1 MGSVLAV
8 LTACLYGS
16 GDFLGGIASRRN
28 SALQV
33 LFASQTIGALGLF
46 VALPFFQPL
55 FRWSDIAI
63 GAAAGACGLVGLG
76 LFYRCLAKGPMSVVA
91 SISALTAAIVPIS
104 WDLILG
110 NVPSVKVFL
119 GMGLGLAAIV
129 LVSMRSSEG
138 ETKTLISS
146 VAGALAAGLG
156 FGMFFSILSYVG
168 SDSAP
173 WPIVSGRLTAVL
185 ILVVV
190 STIRSNEMIPKK
202 SLPIVAGCAACDT
215 GANLTL
221 LLALGQDSLA
231 PVALLSSLYPV
242 TTIVLA
248 RLFLGE
254 DLYPRRV
261 IGLVVALSSVLLIAT
276 A

>member
-1 MGSVLAV
+1 
-8 LTACLYGS
+8 
-16 GDFLGGIASRRN
+16 
-28 SALQV
+28 
-33 LFASQTIGALGLF
+33 
-46 VALPFFQPL
+46 
-55 FRWSDIAI
+55 
-63 GAAAGACGLVGLG
+63 
-76 LFYRCLAKGPMSVVA
+76 MSVVA

-110 NVPSVKVFL
+110 NVPSGKVFL

-190 STIRSNEMIPKK
+190 STIRSNEMMPKK
-202 SLPIVAGCAACDT
+202 SLPIVVGCAACDT

-254 DLYPRRV
+254 DLYLRRV

>member
-16 GDFLGGIASRRN
+16 GDFFGGIASRRN

-55 FRWSDIAI
+55 FTWSDLAI

-110 NVPSVKVFL
+110 NVPSAKVFL

-129 LVSMRSSEG
+129 LVSIRSSEG
-138 ETKTLISS
+138 ETKTLVSS
-146 VAGALAAGLG
+146 VAGALGAGLG
-156 FGMFFSILSYVG
+156 FGMFFSILSYASSG
-168 SDSAP
+168 SAP
-173 WPIVSGRLTAVL
+173 WPIVSGRVTAVM
-185 ILVVV
+185 ILVGV
-190 STIRSNEMIPKK
+190 SLIRKNEMMPKK
-202 SLPIVAGCAACDT
+202 SLPIVVGCAVCDT

-221 LLALGQDSLA
+221 LLALDQDSLA

-242 TTIVLA
+242 TTILLA

-254 DLYPRRV
+254 DLYLRRV
-261 IGLVVALSSVLLIAT
+261 IGLIVALCSVLLIAT

>member
-33 LFASQTIGALGLF
+33 LFASQMLGALGLF

-55 FRWSDIAI
+55 FSWRDIAI

-110 NVPSVKVFL
+110 NVPSGKVFL

-146 VAGALAAGLG
+146 VVGALAAGLG

-190 STIRSNEMIPKK
+190 STIRSNEMMPKK

-254 DLYPRRV
+254 DLYLRRV

>member
-1 MGSVLAV
+1 
-8 LTACLYGS
+8 
-16 GDFLGGIASRRN
+16 
-28 SALQV
+28 
-33 LFASQTIGALGLF
+33 
-46 VALPFFQPL
+46 
-55 FRWSDIAI
+55 
-63 GAAAGACGLVGLG
+63 
-76 LFYRCLAKGPMSVVA
+76 
-91 SISALTAAIVPIS
+91 
-104 WDLILG
+104 
-110 NVPSVKVFL
+110 
-119 GMGLGLAAIV
+119 MGLGLAAIV

-190 STIRSNEMIPKK
+190 STIRSNEMMPKK
-202 SLPIVAGCAACDT
+202 SLPIVVGCAACDT

>member
-33 LFASQTIGALGLF
+33 LFASQTLGALGLF

-55 FRWSDIAI
+55 FSWRDIAI
-63 GAAAGACGLVGLG
+63 GAAAGACGLIGLG

-110 NVPSVKVFL
+110 NVPSGKVFL

-190 STIRSNEMIPKK
+190 STIRSNEMMPKK

-254 DLYPRRV
+254 DLYLRRV

>member
-1 MGSVLAV
+1 MGSILAV

-33 LFASQTIGALGLF
+33 LFASQTIGAVGLF

-55 FRWSDIAI
+55 FSWSDIAI

-110 NVPSVKVFL
+110 NVPSAKVFI
-119 GMGLGLAAIV
+119 GMGLGLVAIV
-129 LVSMRSSEG
+129 LVSMKSNEGDSELL
-138 ETKTLISS
+138 TSS
-146 VAGALAAGLG
+146 VAGALGAGLG
-156 FGMFFSILSYVG
+156 FGMFFSILSYAG

-185 ILVVV
+185 ILVTA
-190 STIRSNEMIPKK
+190 STIRKKEMMPTK
-202 SLPIVAGCAACDT
+202 SLPTVVGCAACDT

-221 LLALGQDSLA
+221 LLALSQDSLA

-242 TTIVLA
+242 TTIILA

-254 DLYPRRV
+254 DLYLRRV
-261 IGLVVALSSVLLIAT
+261 IGLIMAFCSVLLVAT